1 MKKIISA
8 ILAITLL
15 LNGSVCFVQG
25 SENISDYVT
34 EEMISS
40 EYSDPENNETSIE
53 EQNIGTSDEKE
64 AVGNTLDE
72 STEST
77 TDESFDGVP
86 DESTSDVTD
95 GNSIPGTDESMS
107 DSQTLPVRKRRL
119 TCVRLNRD
127 FTLFLTRRIRP
138 WSASKEIPA
147 LNTQMFRWGSS

>member
-34 EEMISS
+34 EEMFSS

-53 EQNIGTSDEKE
+53 EQNIGTSDEQE

-95 GNSIPGTDESMS
+95 GNS
-107 DSQTLPVRKRRL
+107 TLTVRKRRL